1 MKVDELRVLEEDELG
16 GRLKAARRELYEL
29 RFKHAVGQLENASQI
44 SKVRHDI
51 ARIMT
56 VLREREFGIVAQA
69 APESVTAVAVA
80 EPEEQRRHRGSKPS
94 KNQAEARPRQGET
107 EDGEGVMSVST
118 PTKPQVETTERGQR
132 KVRLGTVISDK
143 GEKTIIVQIGTSK
156 AHRLY
161 KKTVQQRTKFK
172 VHDEKN
178 ECGVGDLVRITETRP
193 ISKEKRWRL
202 LEIVE
207 KAR

>member
-69 APESVTAVAVA
+69 APESATAVAVA
-80 EPEEQRRHRGSKPS
+80 EPEET
-94 KNQAEARPRQGET
+94 NDAVIEE
-107 EDGEGVMSVST
+107 
-118 PTKPQVETTERGQR
+118 TKPKRSRAKAKPKTE
-132 KVRLGTVISDK
+132 
-143 GEKTIIVQIGTSK
+143 
-156 AHRLY
+156 
-161 KKTVQQRTKFK
+161 
-172 VHDEKN
+172 
-178 ECGVGDLVRITETRP
+178 
-193 ISKEKRWRL
+193 KES
-202 LEIVE
+202 
-207 KAR
+207 